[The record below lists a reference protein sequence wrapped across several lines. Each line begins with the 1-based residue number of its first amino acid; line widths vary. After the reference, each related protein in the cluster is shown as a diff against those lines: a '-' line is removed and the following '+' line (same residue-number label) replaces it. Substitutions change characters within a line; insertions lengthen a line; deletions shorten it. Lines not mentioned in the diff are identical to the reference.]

1 MQGSI
6 WIQLGYMHDQKY
18 VEGPYGGFDLKG
30 QSSNFQNAPI
40 ELRLVR
46 NDPYD
51 LLSMLKIL
59 IN

>member
-30 QSSNFQNAPI
+30 QSSRVKGQIFKMLQMNFKSSEMI
-40 ELRLVR
+40 FMT
-46 NDPYD
+46 
-51 LLSMLKIL
+51 S
-59 IN
+59 

>member
-30 QSSNFQNAPI
+30 QSSWVKGQIFKMLQLNLN
-40 ELRLVR
+40 
-46 NDPYD
+46 
-51 LLSMLKIL
+51 LSEMIL
-59 IN
+59 MTS